1 MSWEILTET
10 RNLAASMGDYQ
21 LLNDCLYE
29 NFSGCTYY
37 FDDNMQKTSLFLDQ
51 VSYSAVIKQYS
62 IRT

>member
-1 MSWEILTET
+1 
-10 RNLAASMGDYQ
+10 MGDYQ

-29 NFSGCTYY
+29 NFSGCAYY